1 MDTIDL
7 APLAQYGDVVVD
19 ASTDA
24 GGFYCEHCFYV
35 AHVVAHPDTI
45 VGFLHVPPA
54 RNDRTQLQ
62 RHRHT
67 RLVVGAALRGL
78 LNELAG
84 DVDVLLTGFEPWGE
98 VTRNPSG
105 DFVGHVGNLD
115 AAMTV
120 VGASGRGRRRTNGS
134 GWSARDYRVDGRR
147 VSLWPHVLP
156 VDDGAIDGGPRSVQA
171 GIAACSPRVVLSL
184 GVHRR
189 TDRHR
194 VEHIASDRHLR
205 RSAAGFAHDVS
216 APTSHILPATDV
228 LARAIVNGWRWATT
242 SSSSMS
248 AP

>member
-45 VGFLHVPPA
+45 VGFLHVPPQRSDA
-54 RNDRTQLQ
+54 TQRQ

-67 RLVVGAALRGL
+67 RLVMAAALRGL

-105 DFVGHVGNLD
+105 DFVGNVGNLD

-120 VGASGRGRRRTNGS
+120 VGAGGRGRRRTNGS

-205 RSAAGFAHDVS
+205 RIAAGFAHDVG
-216 APTSHILPATDV
+216 AQTSHILPATDV

-242 SSSSMS
+242 SSSSWS